1 MIDKEQNA
9 EIFAF
14 NFKGTSDP
22 NNSSFPSIELIKEI
36 LKELPSDENRGL
48 FILAN
53 NRYIDSQICDVYPE
67 DFEPSQV
74 PDPSFEIKQK
84 IFFNLK
90 EQFKLANI
98 EQESGYTFADY
109 WLAYNYIKWFLFM
122 VGNSSGGDSQSL
134 IRLKNKKLKASQSG
148 VEIGKVNFKWRQYP
162 ELDKYE
168 EYQYELISFDSTNYR
183 LDWFESKVKI
193 IESILSS
200 IDNIVSKDDGVYC
213 DLNNIPVNVATKRVF
228 PHQFEI
234 VLKTLKAYARCLEFI
249 EKSKEIGFSYLQL
262 QVAIDKAVNLFLWFE
277 PFYRFKEL
285 RLSYQELEIQLI
297 KSEQTEKSTKKDK
310 EITVTGFRCPFCHEF
325 GLIPIGGKSFAHC
338 GSEECKKQYSSL
350 TSQKNRKSPSAINQK
365 PLRDFINSLP
375 KAFNGNRKWCECKEQ
390 RVLYQLEGKNSCK
403 PCITEILSQRGF
415 Q

>member
-1 MIDKEQNA
+1 MSEFNEEQNA
-9 EIFAF
+9 KIFAF

-53 NRYIDSQICDVYPE
+53 NRYIDSQIPDVYLE
-67 DFEPSQV
+67 HFEPSQV

-122 VGNSSGGDSQSL
+122 LGNSSGGDSQSL

-148 VEIGKVNFKWRQYP
+148 VEIGKVKFKWWQYP

-168 EYQYELISFDSTNYR
+168 EYQYELILFDSTNYR

-200 IDNIVSKDDGVYC
+200 VDNI
-213 DLNNIPVNVATKRVF
+213 LATDEAI
-228 PHQFEI
+228 HFETVVKI
-234 VLKTLKAYARCLEFI
+234 LKAYAKCVLYI
-249 EKSKEIGFSYLQL
+249 DKSKELEFSYLQL

-285 RLSYQELEIQLI
+285 RLSCQELEIQLI
-297 KSEQTEKSTKKDK
+297 ELEQTEKSTKKDK
-310 EITVTGFRCPFCHEF
+310 EIAVTGFHCPFCHEF
-325 GLIPIGGKSFAHC
+325 GLIPMGGKSFAHC

-390 RVLYQLEGKNSCK
+390 RVLYQFEGKNSCK